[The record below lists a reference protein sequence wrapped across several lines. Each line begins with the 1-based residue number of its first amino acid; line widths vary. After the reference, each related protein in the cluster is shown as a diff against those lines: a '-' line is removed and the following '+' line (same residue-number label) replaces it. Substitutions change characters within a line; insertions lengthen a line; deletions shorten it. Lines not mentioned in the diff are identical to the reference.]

1 MQYNIPKVHNPQMTY
16 PDHTEIEF
24 LSLQEYQKIAEKL
37 VLWHLRDTRFT
48 VGILKN
54 EDTLAQ
60 IVHCLA
66 MADWRYDA
74 SKGLTRYQYRNYCGY
89 LSIKSIIVKSSKKNK
104 LPKLLLHFDIDD
116 DGTQLYSI
124 LPSKDKEPI
133 EILIK
138 IEEDENAIY
147 LVENSKLTDKQ
158 RECIRLRM
166 NNLSFEKIGREMG
179 TSKEAA
185 STKYRTA
192 VRKMIKNAKLMSL

>member
-1 MQYNIPKVHNPQMTY
+1 MQYNITKVHNHQMKY
-16 PDHTEIEF
+16 PDHTKIEF
-24 LSLQEYQKIAEKL
+24 LSVQEYKKIAQKL

-48 VGILKN
+48 MGILKS
-54 EDTLAQ
+54 EDALAQ

-66 MADWRYDA
+66 MADWRFDE

-89 LSIKSIIVKSSKKNK
+89 LSIKSIIQKSSKKNK

-116 DGTQLYSI
+116 EGTQLYSI

-133 EILIK
+133 EILIR

-158 RECIRLRM
+158 KECVKLRM
-166 NNLSFEKIGREMG
+166 TNLSFEKIGQEMG

-185 STKYRTA
+185 STKYKTA
-192 VRKMIKNAKLMSL
+192 VRKMIKNARLKSL